1 MIDRVTEVLATMF
14 LSQGQTGTQH
24 TKSKSKKK
32 DNTQQQSSQ
41 KSFAEILDKELKRQ
55 YNNNRKKQ
63 REVQSYDDNKRTD
76 D

>member
-1 MIDRVTEVLATMF
+1 MIDRVTKVLATMF
-14 LSQGQTGTQH
+14 LSQGQTDTQH
-24 TKSKSKKK
+24 TKSKNKKK

-41 KSFAEILDKELKRQ
+41 KSFVEILDKELKRQ

-63 REVQSYDDNKRTD
+63 REVQSYDDKRTD

>member
-14 LSQGQTGTQH
+14 LSQGQTD
-24 TKSKSKKK
+24 TKSKNKKK

-63 REVQSYDDNKRTD
+63 REVQSYDDKRTD

>member
-14 LSQGQTGTQH
+14 LSQGQTDTQH
-24 TKSKSKKK
+24 TKSKNKKK

-63 REVQSYDDNKRTD
+63 REVQSYDNKRTD

>member
-14 LSQGQTGTQH
+14 LSQGQTD
-24 TKSKSKKK
+24 TKSKNKKK

-63 REVQSYDDNKRTD
+63 REVQSYDGKRTD

>member
-14 LSQGQTGTQH
+14 LSQGQTD
-24 TKSKSKKK
+24 TKSKNKKK
-32 DNTQQQSSQ
+32 DNTQQSSQ

>member
-1 MIDRVTEVLATMF
+1 MIDRVAEVLATMF

-41 KSFAEILDKELKRQ
+41 KSFAEILDKELKR
-55 YNNNRKKQ
+55 
-63 REVQSYDDNKRTD
+63 
-76 D
+76 

>member
-1 MIDRVTEVLATMF
+1 MIDRVIKVLATMF
-14 LSQGQTGTQH
+14 LSQGQTDTQH
-24 TKSKSKKK
+24 TKNKNKKK

-63 REVQSYDDNKRTD
+63 REVQSYDDKRTD

>member
-14 LSQGQTGTQH
+14 LSQGQTD
-24 TKSKSKKK
+24 TKSKNKKK

>member
-14 LSQGQTGTQH
+14 LSQGQTDPQH
-24 TKSKSKKK
+24 TKSKNKKK

-63 REVQSYDDNKRTD
+63 REVQSYDDKRTD

>member
-1 MIDRVTEVLATMF
+1 MIDRVAEVLATMF
-14 LSQGQTGTQH
+14 LSQGQTGT
-24 TKSKSKKK
+24 KSKSKNKKK

-63 REVQSYDDNKRTD
+63 REVQSYDDDKRTD

>member
-14 LSQGQTGTQH
+14 LSQGQTD
-24 TKSKSKKK
+24 TKNKNKKK

-63 REVQSYDDNKRTD
+63 REAQSYDDKRTD

>member
-1 MIDRVTEVLATMF
+1 MIDRVTEVLVTMF
-14 LSQGQTGTQH
+14 LSQEQTD

-63 REVQSYDDNKRTD
+63 REVQSYDDKRTD